1 MSFDEIPVL
10 DISLA
15 RDPATKPQFLKELRK
30 TLIEVGFLYI
40 SNTGLSDE
48 LIEQV
53 VDNGQAFFKL
63 PMEVRLMF
71 ANRERFWLTH
81 AGEIEVSNEE

>member
-10 DISLA
+10 DLSLA
-15 RDPATKPQFLKELRK
+15 RDPSTKPQFLKDLRQ

-40 SNTGLSDE
+40 KNTGIPDG

-53 VDNGQAFFKL
+53 IQHGQDFFKL
-63 PMEVRLMF
+63 PTEEKLKVQMQNQPSFLGRLC
-71 ANRERFWLTH
+71 
-81 AGEIEVSNEE
+81 I